1 MADNDKPNK
10 FVSEEGEMLFLS
22 VEEINAL
29 KLATVVSED
38 DEGDEGDDEL
48 DLDEIDEEDLQ
59 DLADEE
65 E

>member
-1 MADNDKPNK
+1 MADKDKPNK
-10 FVSEEGEMLFLS
+10 FMSEEGDMLFLS

-29 KLATVVSED
+29 KLATVVSEY
-38 DEGDEGDDEL
+38 DEGDDEL